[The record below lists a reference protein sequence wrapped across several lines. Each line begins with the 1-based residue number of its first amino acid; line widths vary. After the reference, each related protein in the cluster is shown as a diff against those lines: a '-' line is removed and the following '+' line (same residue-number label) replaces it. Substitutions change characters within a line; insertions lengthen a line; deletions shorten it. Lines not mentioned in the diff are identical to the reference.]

1 MTNEKQQKIMERI
14 SNLLSKTVENGC
26 TPEEAASAATMAQKL
41 IAQHH
46 IDMREYNESEEVG
59 KDEGYCS
66 REWQTRLAT
75 TIAENTCCKVV
86 WSSMGRGKRR
96 LTFIGHDTD
105 RLAVLT
111 MYDRLEA
118 ACQRGLAEEK
128 RRQKSIHGTTAGVE
142 HSYTLGFIGAVRNA
156 MNEQC
161 RALALVIPE
170 DVNAKLLQ
178 MFPDCKTR
186 NWKRH
191 DVKGDSY
198 HRGYADGRDAAG
210 RKAIAG

>member
-1 MTNEKQQKIMERI
+1 MDKQQKIMERI
-14 SNLLSKTVENGC
+14 SNLMAKTVENGC
-26 TPEEAASAATMAQKL
+26 TAEEAASAATMAQKL

-75 TIAENTCCKVV
+75 TIANNTCCKVV

-111 MYDRLEA
+111 LYDRLEA
-118 ACQRGLAEEK
+118 ACQRGLSEEK
-128 RRQKSIHGTTAGVE
+128 RRYKSIHGTTAGVE
-142 HSYTLGFIGAVRNA
+142 HSYTLGFIRAVQNA

-161 RALALVIPE
+161 RALMLVTPA
-170 DVNAKLLQ
+170 DVKDKMMEL
-178 MFPDCKTR
+178 FPNCKTR
-186 NWKRH
+186 NYKSH
-191 DVKGDSY
+191 DILGDSY
-198 HRGYADGRDAAG
+198 RRGKQAGQDAAG
-210 RKAIAG
+210 RKSIAM